1 MNAEEMFKELG
12 YKVEFNEEEQRI
24 EVVRLID
31 KQQALEII
39 DKRDFFNDRA
49 GRELWNDKPKEIQDE
64 DIRNAHE
71 EYEQLKEY
79 VLNQPK
85 VGEWIPIKENEP
97 SCNGQYLMFVRIYNK
112 YGSEDKYIVADYYDG
127 LFDVYP
133 YIEVENCEV
142 EVLAWQPLPE
152 YPRPY
157 SSGD

>member
-1 MNAEEMFKELG
+1 M
-12 YKVEFNEEEQRI
+12 
-24 EVVRLID
+24 ID

-85 VGEWIPIKENEP
+85 VGEWIPAEERLPEEP
-97 SCNGQYLMFVRIYNK
+97 EQNPKLDDRPMELYLVDNGEGSPFRAFWNGK
-112 YGSEDKYIVADYYDG
+112 YFHDG
-127 LFDVYP
+127 WRRLD
-133 YIEVENCEV
+133 
-142 EVLAWQPLPE
+142 VLAWMPLPE
-152 YPRPY
+152 PFK
-157 SSGD
+157 GD